1 MMVTT
6 MTKEEAA
13 GDFGRTV
20 LEMIAALE
28 RRKGATLSI
37 EQKILLAETGT
48 VEQVL
53 SILTGSAVK
62 VKVVRQTLADS
73 VIRREVVISSAASG
87 RLLVRAR
94 SKVYCKVLPAEIVR
108 KLMQEKRG
116 IGTIIHNAG
125 LETCRRL
132 IRFGLGPGKH
142 HPYRV
147 YRIMHKGKTAFEIRE
162 DILI

>member
-1 MMVTT
+1 MM
-6 MTKEEAA
+6 KEAA

-20 LEMIAALE
+20 LEMIAVLE
-28 RRKGATLSI
+28 QRRGATLST

-53 SILTGSAVK
+53 SILTGSAVE
-62 VKVVRQTLADS
+62 VKVVRQALVDS
-73 VIRREVVISSAASG
+73 VIRREVVISAGG
-87 RLLVRAR
+87 RILVRAL
-94 SKVYCKVLPAEIVR
+94 SKVYCKVLPAGIVR
-108 KLMQEKRG
+108 KLMQGKGG

-132 IRFGLGPGKH
+132 VWFGLGRDR

-147 YRIMHKGKTAFEIRE
+147 YRIMHRGRTAFEIRE

>member
-1 MMVTT
+1 MKMM
-6 MTKEEAA
+6 MMKKEEM
-13 GDFGRTV
+13 GDFGSRV
-20 LEMIAALE
+20 LEMMAALE
-28 RRKGATLSI
+28 RRGATLST

-53 SILTGSAVK
+53 SILTGSAVE
-62 VKVVRQTLADS
+62 VKVVRQAIYDG
-73 VIRREVVISSAASG
+73 VIRREVVISSANG
-87 RLLVRAR
+87 RTLVRAR
-94 SKVYCKVLPAEIVR
+94 SKIYCKFLPAQIVR
-108 KLMQEKRG
+108 KLMQGKGG

-132 IRFGLGPGKH
+132 VRFGLGRDG

-147 YRIMHKGKTAFEIRE
+147 YSIVHRGKTAFEIRE